1 MFFRRYSPSK
11 KRSQSLVPVSF
22 HELLQK
28 VKDWTAPSKD
38 WSVTRISNVFSLFY
52 YSYLV
57 DSEQLQQSI
66 IKQLQAI
73 EGNYQAAEDLLQ
85 VIPLDEIVLTEDFPK
100 VMKHLI
106 QGWVFIHVDGLSK
119 GLLCNI
125 TKSEKRNLTKP
136 EIESQIYGPQ
146 IAFVESLQT
155 NMAIIRKYVPHT
167 KLVVEEFEV
176 GRRTLT
182 SISVLY
188 IQDIADP
195 QNIQETKSRL
205 EQIDIEYILDSTML
219 SQLISDQESSLFPE
233 MLLTERP
240 DRTVAGMMDGKI
252 AILVSGS
259 PFAIL
264 CPCSLVDFFK
274 STEDLYFRWSAATFL
289 RLLRITAVI
298 VSVLLT
304 PSYVAALTFH
314 YQLIPSTMLV
324 SLAQS
329 RSRVPFPPLMEA
341 FILEFMIELL
351 REAGARLPTKV
362 GQTMSIVGG
371 IVIGQAAVQAGFTSN
386 ILIIIVAL
394 GALASFTT
402 PSYMIGNAIRILRFP
417 MILLAGMLGG
427 VGIMLGICFTLIHL
441 LRLTSLGHS
450 YLYPLYPPVLRKIPN
465 SVVRAPFKSLFRR
478 SVSTADKN
486 QSGSNHLPHPPKT
499 PDIFEE
505 PVGGQ
510 HESS

>member
-1 MFFRRYSPSK
+1 MFFRRYSSK
-11 KRSQSLVPVSF
+11 NNRTKLLVPTGF
-22 HELLQK
+22 DQLLEK
-28 VKDWTAPSKD
+28 IKAFTAPSKD
-38 WSVTRISNVFSLFY
+38 WSVTRTSEGYSLFY
-52 YSYLV
+52 YDYLI
-57 DSEQLQQSI
+57 DSEELQHSIMQQLQGI
-66 IKQLQAI
+66 A
-73 EGNYQAAEDLLQ
+73 GNYHAAEDLLSI
-85 VIPLDEIVLTEDFPK
+85 IPLTEIKLTEDFHL
-100 VMKHLI
+100 VMDHLLK
-106 QGWVFIHVDGLSK
+106 GWVFIHLEGLSK

-125 TKSEKRNLTKP
+125 SKPEQRSLSKP

-146 IAFVESLQT
+146 VAFVESLST
-155 NMAIIRKYVPHT
+155 NLAIIRNYVPNS
-167 KLVVEEFEV
+167 KLINEEFEV
-176 GRRTLT
+176 GKQTLT
-182 SISVLY
+182 SISILY
-188 IQDIADP
+188 IKDIANP
-195 QNIQETKSRL
+195 KNIQEVKRRL
-205 EQIDIEYILDSTML
+205 EQLDIDYFLDSSML

-240 DRTVAGMMDGKI
+240 DRTVYGLMDGKI
-252 AILVSGS
+252 AILVAGS
-259 PFAIL
+259 PTAIL
-264 CPCSLVDFFK
+264 CPCNLIDFFK
-274 STEDLYFRWSAATFL
+274 STEDLYVRWNAGTFL
-289 RLLRITAVI
+289 RVLRITAVI
-298 VSVLLT
+298 ISVLLT

-417 MILLAGMLGG
+417 MILLAGILGG
-427 VGIMLGICFTLIHL
+427 VGIMVGFCFTLIHL
-441 LRLTSLGHS
+441 LRLTSLGNS
-450 YLYPLYPPVLRKIPN
+450 YLLPLYPPVLRELPKSII
-465 SVVRAPFKSLFRR
+465 RAPFRLLFRR
-478 SVSTADKN
+478 PTLPSNNNQVSST
-486 QSGSNHLPHPPKT
+486 QRSQPQKT

-505 PVGGQ
+505 PVGGP
-510 HESS
+510 HESA